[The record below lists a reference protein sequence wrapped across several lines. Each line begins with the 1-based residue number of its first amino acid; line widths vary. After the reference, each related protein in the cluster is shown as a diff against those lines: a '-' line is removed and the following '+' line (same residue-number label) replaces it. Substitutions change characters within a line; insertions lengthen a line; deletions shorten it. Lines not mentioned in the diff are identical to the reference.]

1 VKNVIFNAGTESY
14 LVSHIVY
21 VGAVE
26 EVPAE
31 IRKGERT
38 HSFKIVTTVGSSYCY
53 YKTEETAGKAH
64 GALYGMLKA
73 ANPNIYS
80 HRMELL
86 DAARVVSIGD
96 VVAMKNPKNDL
107 THAII
112 VSVETTDPRNAKVW
126 LKYKSADNAAK
137 ARRAI
142 YAVVSAANSGDKAPD
157 QTAESSVAETP
168 APQAVAVGESSPD
181 LPF

>member
-1 VKNVIFNAGTESY
+1 LF
-14 LVSHIVY
+14 

-26 EVPAE
+26 EVPVE

-38 HSFKIVTTVGSSYCY
+38 HSFKIVTTVGSSFCY
-53 YKTEETAGKAH
+53 YKSEETARKAH
-64 GALYGMLKA
+64 GALYGMLKS
-73 ANPNIYS
+73 ANPNIYP

-96 VVAMKNPKNDL
+96 VVALKNPKGDL
-107 THAII
+107 THALI

-126 LKYKSADNAAK
+126 LKYKSEDNARK
-137 ARRAI
+137 ARRAL
-142 YAVVSAANSGDKAPD
+142 YAVVSAATGGEKAPEQATD
-157 QTAESSVAETP
+157 SSVAETP
-168 APQAVAVGESSPD
+168 APQPVAVGESAPD